1 MTRIVLCGGGT
12 GGHVYPLLVVHEVLA
27 TLTSS
32 SSPVKNTGEG
42 SESEF
47 LFIGGA
53 GIEHELVTREGVPF
67 QLISG
72 GGLHGVGLRH
82 AIPNVLRLLKGL
94 MQARNVLRRFKP
106 HAVLFTGGFIA
117 IPVAVAA
124 WLQRIPIVVYLPDI
138 EPALSVRVLGWFAQ
152 CIAATTEASRIY
164 FNARKFVVTGY
175 PVRRALLAYSAD
187 LTEFRDPSI
196 SLRAN
201 LSGLQSRRERTRATF
216 GIAPDA
222 RVVLVFGGS
231 RGARSLNRA
240 VMMNARELLAQ
251 AELIHVSGTGEWDEV
266 RVAREALP
274 DELRAR
280 YHAFPYLHEEMGAA
294 LASADLVVSRAGAS
308 TLGEFPLFGLP
319 SALVPYPYAW
329 RYQKVNADYLAQRG
343 AAIIVRDEELSTQ
356 LAPTIT
362 RLLNDPVTL
371 QQMSTSASTLARPG
385 AAEQLAHV
393 MKEVIGNW

>member
-12 GGHVYPLLVVHEVLA
+12 GGHVYPLLVAREALQAVEQI
-27 TLTSS
+27 
-32 SSPVKNTGEG
+32 SPRRSDERDANHALSNVEGLPNT
-42 SESEF
+42 EF

-53 GIEHELVTREGVPF
+53 GIEYELVTREGVPF

-82 AIPNVLRLLKGL
+82 AIPNVLRLLKGTL
-94 MQARNVLRRFKP
+94 QAWNALQRFKP

-124 WLQRIPIVVYLPDI
+124 WLQRIPMVVYLPDI
-138 EPALSVRVLGWFAQ
+138 EPALSVRVLGWFARR
-152 CIAATTEASRIY
+152 IAATTEASCIY

-175 PVRRALLAYSAD
+175 PVRQALLAYSAD
-187 LTEFRDPSI
+187 LTGFQ
-196 SLRAN
+196 N
-201 LSGLQSRRERTRATF
+201 LSGLARATF
-216 GIAPDA
+216 GIAPDV

-251 AELIHVSGTGEWDEV
+251 VELIHVSGAGEWDEV

-319 SALVPYPYAW
+319 SVLVPYPYAW

-343 AAIIVRDEELSTQ
+343 AAVIVRDEELSTQ

-371 QQMSTSASTLARPG
+371 QQMSASASTLARPD

-393 MKEVIGNW
+393 VKEVISNW